1 MARIPYFDPAE
12 AQGRAKAQYAKLPPL
27 NIFRMMG
34 HSGEMLDG
42 FVRLGGQILNFADL
56 DPVLREIA
64 IIRAGVLCGS
74 SYEVHQ
80 HKRIGRGIGMSAELL
95 AAIDEGPQAAA
106 FDDIQ
111 RLVMLFT
118 DDVVKNVRAS
128 DATFDPLNKI
138 LPYKQMQEL
147 VITIGYYMMV
157 SRFLETFDVDI
168 EDGSPVSD
176 DQLPGVARAAK

>member
-1 MARIPYFDPAE
+1 MARIPYFDPAQ
-12 AQGRAKAQYAKLPPL
+12 AQGRAKAQYEKLPPL

-34 HSGEMLDG
+34 HAGEMLDG

-74 SYEVHQ
+74 TYEVHQ
-80 HKRIGRGIGMSAELL
+80 HKRIGRSLGMSAELL
-95 AAIDEGPQAAA
+95 AGIDEGPQAAV

-111 RLVMLFT
+111 RLVMRFT
-118 DDVVKNVRAS
+118 DDVVANVRAS
-128 DATFDPLNKI
+128 DATFDPLSKI

-168 EDGSPVSD
+168 EDKQAVRD
-176 DQLPGVARAAK
+176 DQMPGVGRGAR